1 MLKDSSRYSNVYVV
15 IPAKDEERYIDI
27 LLGKLMDLG
36 FENIIVVNDN
46 SQDNTGNIAEERENV
61 VVLDHSI
68 NLGAGAATQTGI
80 TYAVEK
86 SADIIVTID
95 ADLQHHPDDLLKLI
109 DVLIEEDHD
118 LVIGSRFLKKNDIPT
133 SRIFFNKGANII
145 SWFLTG
151 KYLSD
156 SQSGLKAFNYNLA
169 QKLDL
174 KYDGFEFCM
183 EIIKVAN
190 SEKLKIKEM
199 PVNVTY
205 TPETMNKGQ
214 GLKSGLNIL
223 SKLLSPFS

>member
-1 MLKDSSRYSNVYVV
+1 MTEDNHYSNVYVV
-15 IPAKDEERYIDI
+15 IPAKDEERYID
-27 LLGKLMDLG
+27 LLLDKLMDLG

-46 SQDNTGNIAEERENV
+46 SQDKTGHIAGERENV

-80 TYAVEK
+80 AYAVDK
-86 SADIIVTID
+86 KANIIVTID
-95 ADLQHHPDDLLKLI
+95 ADLQHHPDDLIKLI
-109 DVLIEEDHD
+109 DVLIEEEHD
-118 LVIGSRFLKKNDIPT
+118 LVIGSRFLKRNNIPP

-156 SQSGLKAFNYNLA
+156 SQSGLKAFNYKLA
-169 QKLDL
+169 EKLDL

-190 SEKLKIKEM
+190 TKKLKIKEV

-214 GLKSGLNIL
+214 GLKSGLRIL